1 MQIGT
6 RNRDCGVTSADI
18 NNCSKFAPGPEPRQ
32 ARYGLGT
39 ADTNCSGLLERP
51 CNSRYGGELMF
62 YPDSKTNL
70 IDHQYK
76 LGYDVCKTGEA
87 ASEASSCFAGV
98 QNLGINASHFVNQS
112 VSDQHLPP
120 VCSLTRLANDAVVH
134 FNNGHKG
141 NCSPSSKHSGDGS
154 SKVGVKVK
162 IELDSSGMFKMLL
175 AGQCCSQIRASKMA
189 TFEMKSLTLQ
199 AAQEARD
206 QCQEYC
212 WKASGCWGCNVD
224 CSGLP
229 MECHLCMR
237 NS

>member
-1 MQIGT
+1 
-6 RNRDCGVTSADI
+6 
-18 NNCSKFAPGPEPRQ
+18 
-32 ARYGLGT
+32 
-39 ADTNCSGLLERP
+39 
-51 CNSRYGGELMF
+51 MF

-70 IDHQYK
+70 TDHQYK

-87 ASEASSCFAGV
+87 ASEASSCLAGV
-98 QNLGINASHFVNQS
+98 QTLRINASHFVNES

-120 VCSLTRLANDAVVH
+120 VCSLTRLANGTVVH

-141 NCSPSSKHSGDGS
+141 NCSSSSKRSGDGS

-175 AGQCCSQIRASKMA
+175 AGQYCSQIRASKMA

-206 QCQEYC
+206 Q
-212 WKASGCWGCNVD
+212 WML
-224 CSGLP
+224 GLQCRLLRLANGMP
-229 MECHLCMR
+229 SLHAEQLTVESWTGR
-237 NS
+237 RYQPEAT